1 MVSTPNRLAPPIQAL
16 TQHILL
22 AAKQEDW
29 TRLKQLD
36 LKVRA
41 LLEAHPECLHL
52 PALQSDVAALRAA
65 MQLAYSQLSS
75 AVAEMKIELAHK
87 QEQQERAKA
96 YQLATTMEYT
106 W

>member
-1 MVSTPNRLAPPIQAL
+1 MVNTHNRLGAHIQAL
-16 TQHILL
+16 TQHVRQ
-22 AAKQEDW
+22 ATQQADW
-29 TRLKQLD
+29 MRLKQLD

-41 LLEAHPECLHL
+41 LLEQHPKCRHL
-52 PALQSDVAALRAA
+52 PSLSGDINALRLA
-65 MQLAYSQLSS
+65 MQDAQQALNDAL
-75 AVAEMKIELAHK
+75 AEMKIELAHK